1 MAETLLDL
9 NRRDINLSQSKVK
22 EVLPSYYT
30 TDYPNLV
37 KFLEYYYDWMDSDT
51 NHGFTKNINDLYK
64 IRDLQSTDLKLLNQ
78 IFYEIGDVA
87 VNADYFLNP
96 RLAANLIANFYRI
109 KGSLY
114 SAEGFFRA
122 FYGEQPEIVYPKN
135 NLFIVGDSRI
145 GPESLKYIQNGAL
158 YQVLSI
164 LVRSGQP
171 ISKWRNL
178 YKIFAHPAGFY
189 LGGEVAIESVTNL
202 NLSVMPNV
210 IADSS
215 SGLVIFENFGTILPQ
230 AITSITL
237 VVPDGGDA
245 DSISERLVPDTIRM
259 YQALTIQQ
267 LNRSYNDIE
276 DWLSPNS
283 PTFDAESDGSLKII
297 KFSSAIETMDE
308 DRFE

>member
-1 MAETLLDL
+1 
-9 NRRDINLSQSKVK
+9 
-22 EVLPSYYT
+22 
-30 TDYPNLV
+30 
-37 KFLEYYYDWMDSDT
+37 MDSDT

-259 YQALTIQQ
+259 YQTLTIQQ